1 MPKKGLYVLPSLFT
15 AGNLVSGFISMI
27 YAIQGNFNASAW
39 FIMLAIA
46 LDMIDGRI
54 ARLTKTTSKFGM
66 EFDSL
71 CDLVSFGVAPA
82 MLMYLMVLKHM
93 DKVGIAIALLFVI
106 TCATRLAKFN
116 VKAMEPVD
124 PDKPVTDSFSGL
136 PTPAS
141 AGIIGAFALSYE
153 IFDGTVL
160 TAKTIPL
167 LMKKMPFFFDAMP
180 IIMVL
185 ISFLMVSNLPYNA
198 FKKMKL
204 SKPKSMQ
211 FFILVIV
218 MLILIFTYPQ
228 NMFFI
233 IFFGYALSG
242 IIVYIVRYYRMR
254 SALKKS
260 NCKKGL

>member
-1 MPKKGLYVLPSLFT
+1 MPRKGLYVLPSLFT
-15 AGNLVSGFISMI
+15 AGNLVSGFVSMI
-27 YAIQGNFNASAW
+27 YSIEGNFNASAW

-46 LDMIDGRI
+46 FDMFDGRI

-82 MLMYLMVLKHM
+82 ILMYLMVLKNM

-124 PDKPVTDSFSGL
+124 PKKTTMDSFSGL

-141 AGIIGAFALSYE
+141 AGIIGAFVLSYE
-153 IFDGTVL
+153 IFDGSVL
-160 TAKTIPL
+160 TAKSIPL

-185 ISFLMVSNLPYNA
+185 ISFLMVSNLPYSA
-198 FKKMKL
+198 FKKMKR
-204 SKPKSMQ
+204 SKPKSVQ

-218 MLILIFTYPQ
+218 MLILIFSYPQ

-242 IIVYIVRYYRMR
+242 IIVYIIRYYRMR
-254 SALKKS
+254 AILIKTHNKDG
-260 NCKKGL
+260 K